1 MGFED
6 PGNKMRVLCRDSYNY
21 EIQPFENAANSLYT
35 IKKNKNKPKKKT
47 KKQAIDHVRAT
58 GHSLLISVPKQGR
71 DYRQITLKSVFYKLG
86 VFF

>member
-1 MGFED
+1 MGFEN
-6 PGNKMRVLCRDSYNY
+6 PENKMRVLYRDSHNY
-21 EIQPFENAANSLYT
+21 KIQTFENVTSSLQIMKEKATDYVW
-35 IKKNKNKPKKKT
+35 P
-47 KKQAIDHVRAT
+47 T